1 MASLQPHENFI
12 KIKYEYEK
20 VKGAL
25 NNYLYITQY
34 YEKFDLNLEDPK
46 AQKKYMEIR
55 SKFWAIE
62 KNIKMIG

>member
-12 KIKYEYEK
+12 KRKYEYEK

-46 AQKKYMEIR
+46 AQKKYM
-55 SKFWAIE
+55 
-62 KNIKMIG
+62 